1 VKFYSDSDAI
11 CFLIRTPA
19 VIAFMALGAF
29 SVASQSKEEQFR
41 IPVEPFQLKI
51 FLRHLPPANRRSV
64 KEGRVVLIL
73 HGGTLPSGAS
83 SAFKFDGHSWM
94 DDLSA
99 GGFDVWA
106 LDFLGYGGSD
116 RYQEMSAP
124 ADANPPPGRAAQASL
139 QVSRAVDFICKR
151 QKVSRLS
158 IISHS
163 WGTLVAGVFA
173 TEEPSRL
180 DRLVLY
186 GPVTLRRQQSPSNE
200 QLPAYTYVTE
210 DQQWKRF
217 SGWAPSDES
226 PVLEK
231 KYFDLLGP
239 TYVASDP
246 MSGTRTP
253 PSVQVPGGPD
263 ADLADAW
270 SGKFIYD
277 PAKIKSPT
285 LIIRGEWET
294 ITTDEDAHWLYKS
307 LTNVPLKRDI
317 LISRATHVMHL
328 EKSRYQVY
336 REVQVF
342 LEGHDTVDKQDV
354 GNHRSISH

>member
-1 VKFYSDSDAI
+1 MKFLGEPAVL

-19 VIAFMALGAF
+19 VIALMALGAL
-29 SVASQSKEEQFR
+29 SIASRTREEHFR
-41 IPVEPFQLKI
+41 IPVEPSQLKI
-51 FLRHLPPANRRSV
+51 FLRHLPPANRRAV

-73 HGGTLPSGAS
+73 HGGTLPSAAS

-94 DDLSA
+94 DDLSDA
-99 GGFDVWA
+99 GFDVWA
-106 LDFLGYGGSD
+106 LDFLGYGESN
-116 RYQEMSAP
+116 RYPEMSAP
-124 ADANPPPGRAAQASL
+124 ANANPPPGRAAQASL

-151 QKVSRLS
+151 QKVAKVS

-173 TEEPSRL
+173 TQEPARL

-186 GPVTLRRQQSPSNE
+186 GSVTLRKQLAPSNE
-200 QLPAYTYVTE
+200 PIPAYTFVTE
-210 DQQWKRF
+210 EQQWKRF
-217 SGWAPSDES
+217 SGWTPANES

-231 KYFDLLGP
+231 RHWAILGP
-239 TYVASDP
+239 TYIASDP
-246 MSGTRTP
+246 TSKTRTP

-263 ADLADAW
+263 ADLADIW
-270 SGKFIYD
+270 GGKLIYD

-307 LTNVPLKRDI
+307 LTSVPLKRDV

-342 LEGHDTVDKQDV
+342 LEGDDRPAK
-354 GNHRSISH
+354 